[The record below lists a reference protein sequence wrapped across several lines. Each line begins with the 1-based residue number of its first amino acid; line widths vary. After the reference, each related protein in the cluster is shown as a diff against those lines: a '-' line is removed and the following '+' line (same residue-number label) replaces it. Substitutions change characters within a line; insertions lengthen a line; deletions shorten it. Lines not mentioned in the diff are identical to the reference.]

1 MRRMAEVVLSVEGLT
16 KRFGGLVAN
25 DNVTFEVHKGEIL
38 GLIGPNGAGKTTLF
52 NCLTGFLKPDGGTVT
67 WRGENVTGLPPY
79 EITVR
84 RIARTFQVTK
94 IFVDLTVLENVMVGS
109 LLRYPRVKDARRR
122 AEEVLEFTGLAAKA
136 HLLGGALTVADRK
149 RLEIARALATEPEL
163 LMLDEGMAGLNPRE
177 VEEAVGLVRKLRRK
191 GLTLIV
197 VEHVM
202 EVVMPLSDRI
212 IVMDRGC
219 LIAEGRPD
227 EIARDS
233 RVISA
238 YLGEKWDVAS

>member
-1 MRRMAEVVLSVEGLT
+1 MGEVVLSVEGLA

-25 DNVTFEVHKGEIL
+25 DNVTFKVYEGEIL

-52 NCLTGFLKPDGGTVT
+52 NCLTGFLKPDAGTVT

-79 EITVR
+79 EITGR

-94 IFVDLTVLENVMVGS
+94 TFVDLTVLESVMVGS

-122 AEEVLEFTGLAAKA
+122 AEEVLEFTGLADKA
-136 HLLGGALTVADRK
+136 HLLGRALTVADRK

-163 LMLDEGMAGLNPRE
+163 LMLDEAMAGLNPKE
-177 VEEAVGLVRKLRRK
+177 VEEAVGLVMNLRQK

-212 IVMDRGC
+212 IVLDRGS
-219 LIAEGRPD
+219 LIAEGKPE
-227 EIARDS
+227 EIARDR
-233 RVISA
+233 RVITA
-238 YLGEKWDVAS
+238 YLGEKWHVAG